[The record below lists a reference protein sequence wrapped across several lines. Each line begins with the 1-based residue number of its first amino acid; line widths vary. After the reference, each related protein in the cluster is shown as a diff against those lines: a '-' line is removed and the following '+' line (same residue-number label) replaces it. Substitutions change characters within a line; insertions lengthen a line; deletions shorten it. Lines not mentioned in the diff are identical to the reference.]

1 MIHKWEGYNLSLSMS
16 LVASEA
22 KHTLMCSELE
32 TVLQTPF
39 NRLNTQFE
47 QDKEEVWDVVQT
59 LDIGLSSSEV
69 GTFFPAFLSL
79 KLFSGHLFF
88 L

>member
-1 MIHKWEGYNLSLSMS
+1 
-16 LVASEA
+16 
-22 KHTLMCSELE
+22 MCSELE